1 MYDNSFKNGVPNKE
15 KYINAL
21 WTHVQANYCHYTLK
35 SKVKVER
42 FGSLLHVNKI
52 MTKADNPNIIE
63 FSKDTEKEILNGAHL
78 VAYLGYGDKFGFSGL
93 AFVNTICQI
102 ANLNGQRHSR

>member
-1 MYDNSFKNGVPNKE
+1 
-15 KYINAL
+15 
-21 WTHVQANYCHYTLK
+21 
-35 SKVKVER
+35 
-42 FGSLLHVNKI
+42 
-52 MTKADNPNIIE
+52 MTKADFPNIIE

>member
-52 MTKADNPNIIE
+52 MTKADFPNIIE

-93 AFVNTICQI
+93 AFVNTICDS
-102 ANLNGQRHSR
+102 AGHSR